1 MKMSLSAAICAVSI
15 LFATGGSAP
24 ALADGEGTDSRLH
37 VGRSTCL
44 AAEGRWR
51 DNGDI
56 SMCCV
61 DEGCFIC
68 EVDALECTFDAP
80 ADRQYTYEEV
90 LEFLQPAPAVPN
102 QTAPEA
108 S

>member
-1 MKMSLSAAICAVSI
+1 MKTGLFAVAGAAAI
-15 LFATGGSAP
+15 LFAAAGATPS
-24 ALADGEGTDSRLH
+24 LADGEGTDSRLH
-37 VGRSTCL
+37 VSRSTCL

-61 DEGCFIC
+61 DEGCFVC

-90 LEFLQPAPAVPN
+90 LEFLQPAPVAPN
-102 QTAPEA
+102 QTPPET